1 MIIEVSSQKNADLLE
16 EKMNE
21 TKVCIILYYSL
32 NCIHCKLML
41 PEWHKLEKKYK
52 NNNNCIVAK
61 VESENMNL
69 LHNKPFMVG
78 YPTIHKYKN
87 GTKEEYNGDRS
98 CEDLVKFA
106 NVKKTSKKTKTKTKG
121 EKESKSSKSS
131 TGKKGK
137 KGSKFSKS
145 STGKKGKKG
154 SKSSKSSNGK
164 KGKR

>member
-1 MIIEVSSQKNADLLE
+1 MIIDVNSQNNADLLE

-21 TKVCIILYYSL
+21 TNVCIILYYSL

-41 PEWHKLEKKYK
+41 PEWKKLEKKYK
-52 NNNNCIVAK
+52 NNNNCVVAK

-69 LHNKPFMVG
+69 LHNKPFMLG

-98 CEDLVKFA
+98 CEDLVRFA
-106 NVKKTSKKTKTKTKG
+106 NVKETSKKTKKKG
-121 EKESKSSKSS
+121 KKASKSGKHS

-137 KGSKFSKS
+137 KASKSGKS
-145 STGKKGKKG
+145 STGKKRKKTT
-154 SKSSKSSNGK
+154 K
-164 KGKR
+164 